1 MDKLYI
7 SSYTKHE
14 SLAHI
19 PKGKCAES
27 PLLFLGKSI
36 DNCMIYNPAFMIKH
50 PKTKSMYDTFYIC
63 LESIQTGDIAVVS
76 NNKLKQIVT
85 SRGKS
90 SCFLAFDPTL
100 KYMININYWD
110 SSISIHNINTE
121 NHLLSEPI
129 HIFRHNKR
137 IQPVGLESHLKNR
150 QSESHYH
157 CALFVEIRNN
167 TYLLVSDLGLDKIH
181 IFNFIYGDND
191 IPELS
196 LESSIPLPPGSG
208 PRYMVRKNRFIYVVN
223 ELNSTI
229 SIFEIFGPP
238 QISNNSYLCKTTLC
252 KTTLSLPNSSN
263 INPEFICGPS
273 GNERNIRKPK
283 PFLRHR
289 NTISTLPP
297 SVSNENNKCGGIAI
311 HKTQPYLL
319 VSNRG
324 HDSISVFKFKDSDIQ
339 IINVFSTLGMTP
351 RHFTFDDNCSNIY
364 VANQDSDNVS
374 RFSFKN
380 GMVQLVESIHVNS
393 PNFILT

>member
-19 PKGKCAES
+19 PKGKCAKS

-36 DNCMIYNPAFMIKH
+36 DCCMIYNPAFMIKH
-50 PKTKSMYDTFYIC
+50 PKTNSMYDTFYIC

-85 SRGKS
+85 SGGKS

-121 NHLLSEPI
+121 NYLLSEPI
-129 HIFRHNKR
+129 YIFKHNER
-137 IQPVGLESHLKNR
+137 IQPVGLESHIKNR

-157 CALFVEIRNN
+157 SALFVEIRNN
-167 TYLLVSDLGLDKIH
+167 TYLLVPDLGLDKIH
-181 IFNFIYGDND
+181 IFNFIYHESG

-238 QISNNSYLCKTTLC
+238 PAISNNLYLC

-263 INPEFICGPS
+263 INSEFICGPS
-273 GNERNIRKPK
+273 GNESNIQKTR
-283 PFLRHR
+283 PFLINR

-311 HKTQPYLL
+311 HKKLPYLL

-324 HDSISVFKFKDSDIQ
+324 HDSISVFKFENSDIQ
-339 IINVFSTLGMTP
+339 IINVFSTLGITP

-364 VANQDSDNVS
+364 VANQDSDNVN

-380 GMVQLVESIHVNS
+380 GMVQLVESIHVDS

>member
-27 PLLFLGKSI
+27 PLLFLGKSV

-50 PKTKSMYDTFYIC
+50 PKSMYDTFYIC

-85 SRGKS
+85 SGGKS

-121 NHLLSEPI
+121 NYLLSEPI
-129 HIFRHNKR
+129 HIFKHNER

-157 CALFVEIRNN
+157 SALFVEIRNN
-167 TYLLVSDLGLDKIH
+167 TYLLVPDLGLDKIH
-181 IFNFIYGDND
+181 IFNFIYHENG

-196 LESSIPLPPGSG
+196 LESSIPLPSGSG
-208 PRYMVRKNRFIYVVN
+208 PRYIVRKHRIIYVVN

-238 QISNNSYLCKTTLC
+238 PAISNNS
-252 KTTLSLPNSSN
+252 
-263 INPEFICGPS
+263 
-273 GNERNIRKPK
+273 
-283 PFLRHR
+283 
-289 NTISTLPP
+289 
-297 SVSNENNKCGGIAI
+297 
-311 HKTQPYLL
+311 
-319 VSNRG
+319 
-324 HDSISVFKFKDSDIQ
+324 
-339 IINVFSTLGMTP
+339 
-351 RHFTFDDNCSNIY
+351 
-364 VANQDSDNVS
+364 
-374 RFSFKN
+374 
-380 GMVQLVESIHVNS
+380 
-393 PNFILT
+393 

>member
-19 PKGKCAES
+19 PKGKCAKS
-27 PLLFLGKSI
+27 PLLFLGKSL
-36 DNCMIYNPAFMIKH
+36 DNSMIYNPAFMIKH
-50 PKTKSMYDTFYIC
+50 PKTNSMYDTFYIC
-63 LESIQTGDIAVVS
+63 LESIQTGHIAVVS

-85 SRGKS
+85 CGGKS

-129 HIFRHNKR
+129 YIFRHNES

-157 CALFVEIRNN
+157 SALFVEIRNN
-167 TYLLVSDLGLDKIH
+167 TYLLVPDLGLDKIH
-181 IFNFIYGDND
+181 IFNFIYGDNG
-191 IPELS
+191 IPELNM
-196 LESSIPLPPGSG
+196 ESSIPLTPGSG
-208 PRYMVRKNRFIYVVN
+208 PRYIVRKNRFIYVVN

-229 SIFEIFGPP
+229 SIFQIFGPP
-238 QISNNSYLCKTTLC
+238 LPISNNISLCR
-252 KTTLSLPNSSN
+252 TTLSLPNSSN
-263 INPEFICGPS
+263 INSGFRCGPS
-273 GNERNIRKPK
+273 ENEVTIPK
-283 PFLRHR
+283 PFLIHK

-297 SVSNENNKCGGIAI
+297 NVSIQNNKCGGIQL
-311 HKTQPYLL
+311 HKTKPYLL

-324 HDSISVFKFKDSDIQ
+324 HDSISIFQINNSDIK
-339 IINVFSTLGMTP
+339 IINIFSTLGMTP
-351 RHFTFDDNCSNIY
+351 RHFTFDDKCSNIY

-374 RFSFKN
+374 QFSFKD
-380 GMVQLVESIHVNS
+380 GMAKFIKSIYVSS